1 MIIER
6 LTFQAKYGQ
15 GDALIALLREFN
27 KTAAAKGL
35 PVIPRVSV
43 DRTGPMFTVIWDSES
58 TDLAAYATD
67 SSNQAA
73 MYADPDFQAWFAKMM
88 PLVERGERQLLETIE
103 L

>member
-1 MIIER
+1 MIVER

-15 GDALIALLREFN
+15 GDALVGLLREFN
-27 KTAAAKGL
+27 TTAAAKGL
-35 PVIPRVSV
+35 PRIPRAYV

-58 TDLAAYATD
+58 ADLAAYATD
-67 SSNQAA
+67 SANQAA
-73 MYADPDFQAWFAKMM
+73 MYSDPDFQAWFAKMM

>member
-15 GDALIALLREFN
+15 GDALVALVREFN

-35 PVIPRVSV
+35 PTVPRVCV
-43 DRTGPMFTVIWDSES
+43 DRTGPMFTVIWDTES
-58 TDLAAYATD
+58 KDLAAYATG
-67 SSNQAA
+67 AA
-73 MYADPDFQAWFAKMM
+73 DEAGMYGDPEFQAWFAKMV
-88 PLVERGERQLLETIE
+88 PLVERGERQLLETID